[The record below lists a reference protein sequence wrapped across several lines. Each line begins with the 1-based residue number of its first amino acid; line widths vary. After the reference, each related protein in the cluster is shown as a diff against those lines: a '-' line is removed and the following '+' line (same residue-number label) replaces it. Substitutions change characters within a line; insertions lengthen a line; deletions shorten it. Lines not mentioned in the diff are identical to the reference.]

1 MRDISE
7 WIEFFTAAGVPA
19 AVRKT
24 YAQIFVDHR
33 ITGALVADLEK
44 EHLKDMGINVIGDII
59 AILKQC
65 RKVGHED
72 PAATIPNVT
81 STTTTSIIQ
90 PPSKTENKSPSTVQ
104 FSTPSSTTTTVVRR
118 RMTPEIEGKYIVKHP
133 AGTTAKTQRILAS
146 MRQRETLSKLPVKNT
161 EPVTGSRIK
170 SNPRS
175 ALASFEES
183 DVEDSDGYRV
193 ILSKEASRSS
203 NLKGS
208 VFGRLGAP
216 TEQIEAPPQP
226 PKQTMVIQRLVARSI
241 NTSPSVTKKPTPV
254 CESRVSSKTPTT
266 GGTPSN
272 LSITR
277 QVIRAPMFNAMPMK
291 ARLASKR
298 QITDSV
304 FNRLDDSPNPVSVQ
318 TVIRCQ
324 PPNSRDSLGYAGILK
339 RPRLH
344 PPTKTI
350 PQPSSVRSKPVPFT
364 EGVLSSELTSKKL
377 HNQRSVK
384 ARLGPRWTESGQT
397 SASKPTGPS
406 VHSRLGVTRNRN

>member
-1 MRDISE
+1 ISE

-72 PAATIPNVT
+72 PAATVPNVT
-81 STTTTSIIQ
+81 STTMTSTIQ
-90 PPSKTENKSPSTVQ
+90 PPSKAENKSPSTVQ
-104 FSTPSSTTTTVVRR
+104 FSTPSSTTGTVVRR
-118 RMTPEIEGKYIVKHP
+118 RMTPEVEGKYVVKYP
-133 AGTTAKTQRILAS
+133 TGTTAKTQRILAN
-146 MRQRETLSKLPVKNT
+146 MRQRETSSKLPVKNT
-161 EPVTGSRIK
+161 EPVTDGRIK
-170 SNPRS
+170 SNSRS
-175 ALASFEES
+175 ALTSFEES

-226 PKQTMVIQRLVARSI
+226 SKQTAVVQRLVARSI
-241 NTSPSVTKKPTPV
+241 STSPSVAKKPTPA
-254 CESRVSSKTPTT
+254 CESRVSSKTSTA
-266 GGTPSN
+266 GGAPSK

-277 QVIRAPMFNAMPMK
+277 QVIRAPMLNAMPMK

-298 QITDSV
+298 QITESV
-304 FNRLDDSPNPVSVQ
+304 FSRLDDSPNPVGVQ
-318 TVIRCQ
+318 TAIRYQ
-324 PPNSRDSLGYAGILK
+324 QPNSRDALGYAGILK

-344 PPTKTI
+344 PPAKSI
-350 PQPSSVRSKPVPFT
+350 PQPNSVRSKPVPFT

-384 ARLGPRWTESGQT
+384 ARLGPRRTESGQT
-397 SASKPTGPS
+397 SKTTGPS
-406 VHSRLGVTRNRN
+406 GLFGKFLTFCYF